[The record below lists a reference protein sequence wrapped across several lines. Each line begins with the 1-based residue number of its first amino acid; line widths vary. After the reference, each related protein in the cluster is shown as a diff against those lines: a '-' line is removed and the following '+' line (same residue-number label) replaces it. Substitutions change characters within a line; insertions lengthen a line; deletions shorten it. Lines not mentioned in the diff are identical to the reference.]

1 MTVFSTQEIDIASDP
16 ITLLIKNRVIEKA
29 VSLMGDVEKWIM
41 PLFEGVNLPSEI
53 NLDNGKISKGEQ
65 YKFLP
70 YVLLDYP
77 AHYTKNNVFAIR
89 TMFYWG
95 NFISISIHLKGIYLA
110 RYGKQILEIFKNN
123 TSIYFC
129 VHHSEWEY
137 DYSERNYKLLPPLK
151 EEEINLQFVDHGFV
165 KFSTKLPIDKIHQ
178 TKEMTDAFLKPILE
192 IL

>member
-16 ITLLIKNRVIEKA
+16 ITLLIKNRVMEKA
-29 VSLMGDVEKWIM
+29 VSLMGDMEKII
-41 PLFEGVNLPSEI
+41 LSLLDGTNLPSEI
-53 NLDNGKISKGEQ
+53 NLNNGKISKGEQ

-77 AHYTKNNVFAIR
+77 AIYTKKDVFAIR

-95 NFISISIHLKGIYLA
+95 NFISISIHLKGIYLE
-110 RYGKQILEIFKNN
+110 RYGRLVLEIVKNDP
-123 TSIYFC
+123 TIYFC

-137 DYSERNYKLLPPLK
+137 DYTERNYQLLSAVK
-151 EEEINLQFVDHGFV
+151 EEGINQQFVDHGFV
-165 KFSTKLPIDKIHQ
+165 KFSTKIPIDKIHQ
-178 TKEMTDAFLKPILE
+178 TKEMIRVFLKPILE